1 MSEQAQVGD
10 TVRLTITSTFEGI
23 VADRAG
29 RPCVQGWELNQPN
42 RTVEILSRATP
53 PEGQWAWGTIA
64 WEGSLH
70 LGERVLLKWVR
81 NGWAGVEVTNRWAS
95 SQISDIVLVEKP
107 LDSKLV
113 LK

>member
-10 TVRLTITSTFEGI
+10 TVRLTIIVEGE
-23 VADRAG
+23 VVDNYG
-29 RPCVQGWELNQPN
+29 LNVQGYTLQLGPN
-42 RTVEILSRATP
+42 RTIEILSRATP

-70 LGERVLLKWVR
+70 RGERVLLKWVR
-81 NGWAGVEVTNRWAS
+81 NGWASIEDTNRWAS

-107 LDSKLV
+107 LDRQLV